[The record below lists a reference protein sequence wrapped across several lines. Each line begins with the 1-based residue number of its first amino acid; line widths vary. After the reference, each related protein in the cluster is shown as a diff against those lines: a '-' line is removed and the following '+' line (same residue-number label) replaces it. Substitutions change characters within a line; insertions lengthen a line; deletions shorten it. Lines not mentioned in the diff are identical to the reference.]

1 MRKVYLD
8 HSATTPVAPEVLEEM
23 LPFLRESFGNPNS
36 LHSWGRIA
44 RKAIE
49 EARTSLAT
57 LISANPEEIVFTG
70 GGSESNNLAIKGI
83 AFSLKDKGKHMITSQ
98 VEHHAVLEVCEW
110 LEKKMGFE
118 VTYLPVDEYGSV
130 RVEDLKKAIRD
141 DTILVSIMFGNNEV
155 GTIQPIEEIGRVCRE
170 KGVLFHVDGVQ
181 AVGHI
186 PVNVREL
193 NIDMLTIS
201 AHKMYGPKGVGA
213 LYIRKGVRPTPLIHG
228 GGQERGLRSGTENVA
243 GIVGLGAAA
252 KLALHRL
259 QNGDEERVKALRDKL
274 INGVLSRIPDAILT
288 GHREKRLPFHASFCF
303 KYIEGESLILKL
315 DSLGIAASTGSACS
329 SLSLEPSHVLL
340 AMGIPHEVAHG
351 SLRLTLGKD
360 TKEED
365 IDYTIESLE
374 KVVEELRRISPYGKK
389 GG

>member
-1 MRKVYLD
+1 MRRVYLD
-8 HSATTPVAPEVLEEM
+8 HSATTPIAPEVLEEM
-23 LPFLRESFGNPNS
+23 LPFLKENFGNPNS
-36 LHSWGRIA
+36 LHSWGRTA

-49 EARTSLAT
+49 EARASVAK
-57 LISANPEEIVFTG
+57 LISAEPSEIVFTG
-70 GGSESNNLAIKGI
+70 GGSESDNFAIKGT
-83 AFSLKDKGKHMITSQ
+83 AFALKDKGKHIITSQ

-110 LEKKMGFE
+110 LEKMGFE

-130 RVEDLKKAIRD
+130 KVEDLKKAIRE

-155 GTIQPIEEIGRVCRE
+155 GTIQPIEEIGKICRE
-170 KGVLFHVDGVQ
+170 KGIIFHVDGVQ

-186 PVNVREL
+186 PVNVKEL

-213 LYIRKGVRPTPLIHG
+213 LYIRKGLKPTPLIHG

-252 KLALHRL
+252 KLALKRL
-259 QNGDEERVKALRDKL
+259 ESGDEERIKKLRDKL
-274 INGVLSRIPDAILT
+274 IDEVLRRIPDTLLT
-288 GHREKRLPFHASFCF
+288 GHRERRLPFHASFCF

-315 DSLGIAASTGSACS
+315 DMAGIGASTGSACS
-329 SLSLEPSHVLL
+329 SASLEPSHVLL
-340 AMGIPHEVAHG
+340 AMGLPHEVAHG

-360 TKEED
+360 TTEED
-365 IDYTIESLE
+365 IDYT
-374 KVVEELRRISPYGKK
+374 VENLVKIVDELRSISPYGKK
-389 GG
+389 GN

>member
-130 RVEDLKKAIRD
+130 SVEDLKKAIRD

>member
-1 MRKVYLD
+1 MRRVYLD
-8 HSATTPVAPEVLEEM
+8 HSATTPIAPEVLEEM
-23 LPFLRESFGNPNS
+23 LPFLKENFGNPNS
-36 LHSWGRIA
+36 LHSWGRTA

-49 EARTSLAT
+49 EARASVAK
-57 LISANPEEIVFTG
+57 LISAEPSEIVFTG
-70 GGSESNNLAIKGI
+70 GGSESDNFAIKGT
-83 AFSLKDKGKHMITSQ
+83 AFALKDKGKHIITSQ

-110 LEKKMGFE
+110 LEKMGFE

-130 RVEDLKKAIRD
+130 KVEDLKKAIRE

-155 GTIQPIEEIGRVCRE
+155 GTIQPIEEIGKICRE
-170 KGVLFHVDGVQ
+170 KGIIFHVDGVQ

-186 PVNVREL
+186 PVNVKEL

-213 LYIRKGVRPTPLIHG
+213 LYIRKGLKPTPLIHG

-252 KLALHRL
+252 KLALKRL
-259 QNGDEERVKALRDKL
+259 ESGDEERIKKLRDKL
-274 INGVLSRIPDAILT
+274 IDEVLRRIPDTLLT
-288 GHREKRLPFHASFCF
+288 GHRERRLPFHASFCF

-315 DSLGIAASTGSACS
+315 DMAGIGASTGSACS
-329 SLSLEPSHVLL
+329 SASSEPSHVLL
-340 AMGIPHEVAHG
+340 AMGLPHEVAHG

-360 TKEED
+360 TTEED
-365 IDYTIESLE
+365 IDYT
-374 KVVEELRRISPYGKK
+374 VENLVKIVDELRSISPYGKK
-389 GG
+389 GN